1 MHNTCKES
9 QTPFSH
15 QNINVQHHFISKK
28 LKNQKICS
36 KHYPMENMIEGVLI
50 KLLANDR
57 HLALIKTMSLK
68 IFDYSQNESVEG
80 RTLDF
85 LWSIEI

>member
-1 MHNTCKES
+1 
-9 QTPFSH
+9 
-15 QNINVQHHFISKK
+15 
-28 LKNQKICS
+28 
-36 KHYPMENMIEGVLI
+36 MENMIEGVLI

-68 IFDYSQNESVEG
+68 IFDYSQKESVEG